1 MYKTVYTTNS
11 VINDLVEN
19 NGFEIADAVEGCLL
33 DSLLLYG
40 KNDAGETI
48 CIGAF
53 EHYRNEWT
61 SDLKCIIA
69 AGEENIAKVE
79 NKFYKLKEQS
89 ENDDENYYSIA

>member
-1 MYKTVYTTNS
+1 MYKTVYAS
-11 VINDLVEN
+11 YSAIEDLIQN
-19 NGFEIADAVEGCLL
+19 NGFEIAETVEGCLL
-33 DSLLLYG
+33 DSHLLYG

-69 AGEENIAKVE
+69 SGETNIAKVE